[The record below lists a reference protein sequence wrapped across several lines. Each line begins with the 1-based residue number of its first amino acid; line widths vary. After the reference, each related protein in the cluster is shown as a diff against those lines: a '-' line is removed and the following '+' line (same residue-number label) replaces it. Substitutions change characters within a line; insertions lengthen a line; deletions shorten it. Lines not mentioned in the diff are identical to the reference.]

1 MGMRL
6 DPDTIAQA
14 LLTAPGWARVGL
26 SAPTQYLREAA
37 AKDLAMVILDFAA
50 AGEEGLA
57 PADQLRLAL

>member
-37 AKDLAMVILDFAA
+37 ATDLALAILDVAA
-50 AGEEGLA
+50 AEEG
-57 PADQLRLAL
+57 PTPTDQLRLVL